1 MKKLHSYS
9 QGTLLKLVI
18 PLFLIILISDEIIP
32 ISIYHFIK
40 ISINKQIERQIQEN
54 EKGSAK
60 DTLILDLNSQLAQKI
75 LKGKKEFSYNNS
87 MFDLI
92 EKKIIDSSLY
102 LICIN
107 DVKEK
112 QLKETYKNIINA
124 NSDYNSQISHK
135 LHLFA
140 FDGIFRPVSNR
151 ITLDFKIINFPNIFF
166 HINENFISPNSP
178 PPRLI

>member
-1 MKKLHSYS
+1 M
-9 QGTLLKLVI
+9 LKLVI

-40 ISINKQIERQIQEN
+40 ISINKQIERQIKEN

-60 DTLILDLNSQLAQKI
+60 DTLILDLNSQLAKKI

-124 NSDYNSQISHK
+124 NSDY
-135 LHLFA
+135 
-140 FDGIFRPVSNR
+140 
-151 ITLDFKIINFPNIFF
+151 
-166 HINENFISPNSP
+166 
-178 PPRLI
+178 